1 MNARQKAKK
10 YKKQIEFLKNM
21 TIHPTIHVLHED
33 LGHYRFRSALDIHE
47 MNLIKTFDNP
57 NTFIRSQHIYKIH
70 QDIENL
76 ITPDMLEYKDGG
88 RCAEFEMWIRRKSND
103 TNK

>member
-21 TIHPTIHVLHED
+21 TIHPTIHMVSED
-33 LGHYRFRSALDIHE
+33 LEHYRFRSALDPHE
-47 MNLIKTFDNP
+47 TGFIRTFDNP
-57 NTFIRSQHIYKIH
+57 ENFIRLQHVCKIKNEV
-70 QDIENL
+70 ENL
-76 ITPDMLEYKDGG
+76 ITSDMLEYKDGG

-103 TNK
+103 